1 MPVNQLV
8 DRDERLYILNVIEL
22 LAAIFRGPDSSGW
35 TMLSEKAVPEL
46 AARPP
51 KTTGHLTAHIEKLQA
66 AILPMSDSPEII
78 EDVQSE
84 YVRLFVAGRGGVVAP
99 LYESCYEGDT
109 PAVMG
114 DAALAMQHRLSE
126 AGLEVDL
133 PSNEPP
139 DHLSLELEYLYH
151 LLAHGWAEDRSD
163 LEKQGRAFA
172 GDMLAWGRRFDAR
185 LADGHPHAVFA
196 AATRCMVAVL
206 ETVRS

>member
-1 MPVNQLV
+1 MSLDQLV
-8 DRDERLYILNVIEL
+8 DHDERLHILNVIEL

-46 AARPP
+46 AAQPS

-66 AILPMSDSPEII
+66 VILPMTDCPEII
-78 EDVQSE
+78 DDVLSE

-99 LYESCYEGDT
+99 PYESCYQGDR

-114 DAALAMQHRLSE
+114 DAALAMQQRLNE

-151 LLAHGWAEDRSD
+151 LLVRGWAEDRAD
-163 LEKQGRAFA
+163 LEAQGRAFA
-172 GDMLAWGRRFDAR
+172 GDMLSWVRLFDAQ
-185 LADGHPHAVFA
+185 LAEGVPHPVFRA
-196 AATRCMVAVL
+196 AAGCTVALL
-206 ETVRS
+206 ETIGN